1 MAFERSPDALISFG
15 VAIFGVFRGDINN
28 VCPAVMERIVIDEHK
43 IIAMRLLVVC
53 CFIAWNADALQEV
66 APPNQLQE
74 FFRDLLAILT

>member
-1 MAFERSPDALISFG
+1 
-15 VAIFGVFRGDINN
+15 
-28 VCPAVMERIVIDEHK
+28 MERIVIDEHK